1 MANFQLFQSFRGKP
15 AVAATAINEAGGLA
29 YARQPEQALAL
40 YAATGCLNGT
50 FYADAQTQLDA
61 VLTLCAQV
69 PTALIAKT
77 AVYARRRGHMKDM
90 PALLLAW
97 LAQHDGALCERV
109 FAQVI
114 DNGRMLR
121 NFVQILRSGVV
132 GRKSL
137 GSRPRRLVRQWLEQA
152 DVSQILHA
160 AIGQQPSL
168 ADVIRLVHPKPA
180 DAEREALYAWL
191 IGRPHQAAQLPAL
204 VQQLEAFRRGETG
217 GEVPDVN
224 FQYLTAL
231 PLTPQQWKTI
241 ARRASWQTQRMNL
254 NTFQRHGVFEDAA
267 LTQEIAAAL
276 GDAAQIRKARA
287 FPYQLLGAW
296 RAATASMPDAIREAL
311 QDAMEIATEN
321 TPVLRGNV
329 VVAIDVSGSMTSP
342 VTGHRQGATTTVRCV
357 DVAALVAAC
366 IKRKNPAARV
376 LPFDTEAHANV
387 VINPRDSV
395 ITQAKQLASLCGG
408 GTRVSAPVQRLN
420 REKALVDVLVI
431 ISDNESWA
439 DTSHGRMTQTMREWK
454 QLKTRCP
461 QATMVCIDLQPY
473 LTSQTV
479 AGSDVLHV
487 GGFSDAVFD
496 LLASAANGERNW
508 LQQIADIEL

>member
-1 MANFQLFQSFRGKP
+1 MANAQLFHRHHTHAAP
-15 AVAATAINEAGGLA
+15 ATDTRNEAGGLA
-29 YARQPEQALAL
+29 YTRRPEEALAL

-61 VLTLCAQV
+61 VLELCAQV

-121 NFVQILRSGVV
+121 NFVQILRSGAV

-137 GSRPRRLVRQWLEQA
+137 GSRPKRLVRQWLEQA

-168 ADVIRLVHPKPA
+168 ADVVRMVHPKPA

-191 IGRPHQAAQLPAL
+191 IGRPHQAGQLPAL
-204 VQQLEAFRRGETG
+204 VQQLEAFKRGETG
-217 GEVPDVN
+217 GAVPDVN

-231 PLTPQQWKTI
+231 PLTHEQWKSI
-241 ARRASWQTQRMNL
+241 ARRASWQTKRMNL
-254 NTFQRHGVFEDAA
+254 NTFQRHGVFDDGAA
-267 LTQEIAAAL
+267 TREIAAAL
-276 GDAAQIRKARA
+276 CSAEQIRKARV

-296 RAATASMPDAIREAL
+296 RAAAENLPLAIRSAL
-311 QDAMEIATEN
+311 LEAMEIATGN
-321 TPVLRGNV
+321 TPALRGNV
-329 VVAIDVSGSMTSP
+329 VVAIDVSGSMMSP
-342 VTGHRQGATTTVRCV
+342 VTGHRRGATTAVRCV

-376 LPFDTEAHANV
+376 LPFDTKAHAKV
-387 VINPRDSV
+387 KIGPRDSV
-395 ITQAKQLASLCGG
+395 IEQARQLASLCGG
-408 GTRVSAPVQRLN
+408 GTRVSAPVQQLN
-420 REKALVDVLVI
+420 GEKAPVDLLVI

-439 DTSHGRMTQTMREWK
+439 DTGRGRATQTMLEWQ
-454 QLKTRCP
+454 QLKARCP
-461 QATMVCIDLQPY
+461 QARLVCIDLQPY
-473 LTSQTV
+473 MTSQTV

-496 LLASAANGERNW
+496 LLAGVADGERNW
-508 LQQIADIEL
+508 LRQIAAITL

>member
-1 MANFQLFQSFRGKP
+1 MANFQLFQSLRGK
-15 AVAATAINEAGGLA
+15 AAAAANAHNEAGGLA
-29 YARQPEQALAL
+29 YARQPEEALAL

-50 FYADAQTQLDA
+50 FYADAQAQLDA
-61 VLTLCAQV
+61 VLKLCAQV

-77 AVYARRRGHMKDM
+77 AVYARRRGQMKDM

-121 NFVQILRSGVV
+121 NFVQILRSGAV

-152 DVSQILHA
+152 DVPQILHA

-168 ADVIRLVHPKPA
+168 ADVIRMVHPKPA

-191 IGRPHQAAQLPAL
+191 IGRPYQADKLPAT
-204 VQQLEAFRRGETG
+204 VQQLEAFKRGDTE

-231 PLTPQQWKTI
+231 PLTPKQWKAM

-254 NTFQRHGVFEDAA
+254 NTFLRHGVFDDKA
-267 LTQEIAAAL
+267 LTKEIAASL
-276 GDAAQIRKARA
+276 SNPKQIAKARA

-296 RAATASMPDAIREAL
+296 RAAGTGLPQVIREAL
-311 QDAMEIATEN
+311 QNAMEIATEN
-321 TPVLRGNV
+321 TPALRGNV
-329 VVAIDVSGSMTSP
+329 VVAIDVSGSMSSP
-342 VTGHRQGATTTVRCV
+342 ITGHRQGATTAMRCV
-357 DVAALVAAC
+357 DVAALLAAC
-366 IKRKNPAARV
+366 IKRKNPSARV
-376 LPFDTEAHANV
+376 LPFDTQVHTRLALNA
-387 VINPRDSV
+387 RDSV
-395 ITQAKQLASLCGG
+395 TTQAAQLAALCGG
-408 GTRVSAPVQRLN
+408 GTSVSAPVKHLN
-420 REKALVDVLVI
+420 KQKAPVDLLI
-431 ISDNESWA
+431 IVSDNESWA
-439 DTSHGRMTQTMREWK
+439 DTRRGSGTATMGEWYA
-454 QLKTRCP
+454 LKSRCP
-461 QATMVCIDLQPY
+461 DAKLVCIDLQPY
-473 LTSQTV
+473 STSQTQTDT
-479 AGSDVLHV
+479 DVLHV

-496 LLASAANGERNW
+496 LLADAAAGERNW
-508 LQQIADIEL
+508 LQRIAEIAL

>member
-1 MANFQLFQSFRGKP
+1 MANAQLFNRTHGNAVP
-15 AVAATAINEAGGLA
+15 AANARNEAGGLA
-29 YARQPEQALAL
+29 YTRQPEEALAL

-50 FYADAQTQLDA
+50 FYADAKTQLDA
-61 VLTLCAQV
+61 VLKLCAQV

-109 FAQVI
+109 FAHVI

-121 NFVQILRSGVV
+121 NFVQILRSGAV

-137 GSRPRRLVRQWLEQA
+137 GSRPKRLVRQWLEQA

-168 ADVIRLVHPKPA
+168 ADVIRMVHPKPA

-191 IGRPHQAAQLPAL
+191 ISRPYKAEHLPAT
-204 VQQLEAFRRGETG
+204 VQQLEAFKRGETD

-231 PLTPQQWKTI
+231 PLTQPQWKTI
-241 ARRASWQTQRMNL
+241 ARRASWQTKRMNL
-254 NTFQRHGVFEDAA
+254 NTFQRHGVFDDAA
-267 LTQEIAAAL
+267 LTKEIAAAL
-276 GDAAQIRKARA
+276 SDANQIRKARA

-296 RAATASMPDAIREAL
+296 SAATANMPNAIREAL

-329 VVAIDVSGSMTSP
+329 VVAIDVSGSMMSP
-342 VTGHRQGATTTVRCV
+342 VTGHRQGATTAVRCV

-376 LPFDTEAHANV
+376 LPFDTKAHAKV

-395 ITQAKQLASLCGG
+395 ITQAKQLAALCGG
-408 GTRVSAPVQRLN
+408 GTSLSAPVQQLN
-420 REKALVDVLVI
+420 HEKALVDVLVI

-439 DTSHGRMTQTMREWK
+439 DTSRGPATRTMQEWK
-454 QLKTRCP
+454 QLKVRCP
-461 QATMVCIDLQPY
+461 QATLVCIDLQPY
-473 LTSQTV
+473 MTSQTV
-479 AGSDVLHV
+479 AGSDVLHI

-496 LLASAANGERNW
+496 LLASAASGERNW
-508 LQQIADIEL
+508 LQQIAAIAL